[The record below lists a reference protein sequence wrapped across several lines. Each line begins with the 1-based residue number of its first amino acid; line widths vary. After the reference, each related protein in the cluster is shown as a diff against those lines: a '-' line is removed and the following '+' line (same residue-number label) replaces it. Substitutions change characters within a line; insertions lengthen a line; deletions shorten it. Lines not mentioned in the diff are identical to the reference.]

1 MLRPVVAAVVNLVL
15 LLGAALR
22 VPFRLVRRR
31 RAPAYVHFVLKGDPP
46 HRQPLQ
52 RRWPW
57 RRERHG
63 PGEITSLHALD
74 EALDALGAD
83 ARVKGIVL
91 EVHALDLPAA
101 KRAWVAERLAAFRGR
116 GKEVV
121 GTAVSAGNGEYALLC
136 AADRIALPPAG
147 RLELTGFVVESTA
160 AGRAFEQLGI
170 RPEFVRRGE
179 HKTAPELFT
188 RAEVS
193 HNQRAA
199 LEQFLD
205 ERHAELVEVVARG
218 RRLTPDDA
226 RARVDQ
232 GPYSAARARA
242 LGLVDL
248 LAGDLELPAALGLD
262 PDPDRAL
269 AGTAGIGT
277 FRDWERAHRL
287 PRVRW
292 MAWRRPTRLAVVPVS
307 GMIAQA
313 PSGAPPLGPAV
324 AGSETLVAGLRQ
336 AALDRSTPAAV
347 LYVNSP
353 GGSALASELV
363 LEEVRRLA
371 ARKPVVAYVDRVAAS
386 GGYMVALGA
395 REIWAGAGSI
405 LGSIG
410 VFAGKFDL
418 SELLSRLGVHRE
430 VLTRGEHAGLL
441 TSARPM
447 SPGERAA
454 LDAEVEEIYRSFV
467 DQVSRSRRLSPG
479 EVHARG
485 EGRIYTA
492 ARAREAGLV
501 DTLGSF
507 EAACAR
513 ALALAGVTARRF
525 ELRPFGLPRR
535 RFPLAS
541 LLRGALAPAVYALW
555 WPAWSGPG
563 LRGTEDFG
571 TGPGV
576 S

>member
-1 MLRPVVAAVVNLVL
+1 MLRPLIAALVNLIL
-15 LLGAALR
+15 LLTLAVRA
-22 VPFRLVRRR
+22 PFHLFGRR
-31 RAPAYVHFVLKGDPP
+31 RAPVYVRFLLKGDPP
-46 HRQPLQ
+46 YRQPLQ
-52 RRWPW
+52 RRWPL
-57 RRERHG
+57 RRERHA
-63 PGEITSLHALD
+63 PGQVTSLHLLD
-74 EALDALGAD
+74 EALEALGAD
-83 ARVKGIVL
+83 PAVKGVVL
-91 EVHALDLPAA
+91 QVESLQMPAG
-101 KRAWVAERLAAFRGR
+101 KRAWIAERLAAFRAR

-121 GTAVSAGNGEYALLC
+121 GTAVSAGNAELALLC
-136 AADRIALPPAG
+136 AADRIALPRAG
-147 RLELTGFVVESTA
+147 RLELAGFLAEATA

-193 HNQRAA
+193 PNQRAA

-205 ERHAELVEVVARG
+205 ERHDELVDAVARG
-218 RRLTPDDA
+218 RRLSVDEA

-232 GPYSAARARA
+232 GPYSATRAQA

-248 LAGDLELPAALGLD
+248 IADDLELPTALGLE
-262 PDPDRAL
+262 PDEDRAL

-277 FRDWERAHRL
+277 LRDWERSRRV

-307 GMIAQA
+307 GMIAHSA
-313 PSGAPPLGPAV
+313 SGAPPLGPSI
-324 AGSETLVAGLRQ
+324 AGSETLVAGLR
-336 AALDRSTPAAV
+336 AAARDRTSPAAV

-363 LEEVRRLA
+363 LAEVRRLA
-371 ARKPVVAYVDRVAAS
+371 ARKPVIAYVDRVAAS

-395 REIWAGAGSI
+395 KEIWASPGSI

-418 SELLSRLGVHRE
+418 SQLLSRLGVHRE

-447 SPGERAA
+447 SAQEREA
-454 LDAEVEEIYRSFV
+454 LEAEVEEIYGRFV
-467 DQVSRSRRLSPG
+467 ELVAEHRRLG
-479 EVHARG
+479 ADAVRARG
-485 EGRIYTA
+485 EGRVYTA

-507 EAACAR
+507 EDACAR
-513 ALALAGVTARRF
+513 ALALAGRAPRRF
-525 ELRPFGLPRR
+525 ELHPFGLPRR
-535 RFPLAS
+535 RLPLLS
-541 LLRGALAPAVYALW
+541 LLRNALAPAVYALW
-555 WPAWSGPG
+555 WPAWTAPG
-563 LRGTEDFG
+563 LRGSEDFG
-571 TGPGV
+571 MDGG
-576 S
+576 